1 MAAVSALLRLSW
13 CGPPRLSRSY
23 LVLRGLDVAI
33 WPQLQLFG
41 QLCAGPVNGIGLIE
55 AVAFGSAAACAT
67 GTRPGDGWQK

>member
-1 MAAVSALLRLSW
+1 
-13 CGPPRLSRSY
+13 
-23 LVLRGLDVAI
+23 LDVAI

-55 AVAFGSAAACAT
+55 AVVFGSALACAT